1 MDRNEI
7 ARLRMRTP
15 GEWHFDEKG
24 MLIDAHQPEWSTDQ
38 SNICYLNP
46 EAGDVDGFSD
56 PDSVAAN
63 GDLIAAAPRLLD
75 ECSALMAQRDDLFT
89 ALCQYALQH
98 NSRPE
103 AGSQDGLMIH
113 KQRLTDFTLTMIA
126 LCRKYSVM
134 LEGS

>member
-15 GEWHFDEKG
+15 GEWYYNEKAKS
-24 MLIDAHQPEWSTDQ
+24 IVADQPEWSSDQ
-38 SNICYLNP
+38 SDICYLNE
-46 EAGDVDGFSD
+46 EAGDADGFAD
-56 PDSVAAN
+56 TDCVAAN

-75 ECSALMAQRDDLFT
+75 ACSVLLSQRDDLFT
-89 ALCQYALQH
+89 ALSQYALQH
-98 NSRPE
+98 NSRPA

-126 LCRKYSVM
+126 LCRKYSISLDGV
-134 LEGS
+134 